1 MNFVKSFHN
10 SRQNFDAGAK
20 FSKRRDVLVSIRP
33 EKLEYGRRHLM
44 ALALYYHPL
53 ASFCHKVLIALHEN
67 ATPFVPHIVDLAD
80 QNASAGFLALW
91 PVGKIPVL
99 HDEVP
104 NRIIPETTIIIEY
117 LDRHWRGPQA
127 FFPEDEAQNLDAR
140 LWDRFFDFYVHLP
153 MQKIVTDR
161 LRPAGEGD
169 CRGVADA
176 KEGLA
181 MAYRMI
187 EERMA
192 DRTWAAGESFTIA
205 DCAAAPALFYAGI
218 IAPFPATHGHLA
230 AYFERLLARPS
241 FSRVIAEARPYFE
254 LFPFRESI
262 PQRFIASNERTS
274 R

>member
-1 MNFVKSFHN
+1 
-10 SRQNFDAGAK
+10 
-20 FSKRRDVLVSIRP
+20 
-33 EKLEYGRRHLM
+33 M

-53 ASFCHKVLIALHEN
+53 ASFCHKVLIALYEN

-80 QNASAGFLALW
+80 QNASAGFLDLW
-91 PVGKIPVL
+91 PVGKLPVL
-99 HDEVP
+99 HDEGP

-117 LDRHWRGPQA
+117 LDRRYHGRQA

-140 LWDRFFDFYVHLP
+140 LWDRFFDFYVQLP

-161 LRPAGEGD
+161 LRAPGEGD
-169 CRGVADA
+169 RRGVADA
-176 KEGLA
+176 KASLA
-181 MAYRMI
+181 TAYRMI

-192 DRTWAAGESFTIA
+192 ERTWAAGEGFTIA

-218 IAPFPATHGHLA
+218 LVPFPVNGHLA

-241 FSRVIAEARPYFE
+241 FRRVIAEARPYFE

-262 PQRFIASNERTS
+262 PQRFFSSDERTS

>member
-1 MNFVKSFHN
+1 
-10 SRQNFDAGAK
+10 
-20 FSKRRDVLVSIRP
+20 
-33 EKLEYGRRHLM
+33 M

-53 ASFCHKVLIALHEN
+53 ASFCHKVLIALYES

-80 QNASAGFLALW
+80 QNASAGFLSLW

-117 LDRHWRGPQA
+117 LERHYRGPQA
-127 FFPEDEAQNLDAR
+127 LFPEDDPQNLDAR
-140 LWDRFFDFYVHLP
+140 LWDRFFDFYVQLP

-169 CRGVADA
+169 HRGVADA

-192 DRTWAAGESFTIA
+192 DRTWAAGESFSIA
-205 DCAAAPALFYAGI
+205 DCAAAPALFYASI

-241 FSRVIAEARPYFE
+241 VRRVIAEARPYFQ
-254 LFPFRESI
+254 LFPFRDSI
-262 PQRFIASNERTS
+262 PQRFFASDERIS